1 MYLEIQ
7 IYIFKLKLTSNFGT
21 KTKNEKPRIVTYQ
34 NPGERQCVLPSSKLK
49 EKKKKHYLNALTKFL
64 FSFNQGFGYH
74 CTKKDECYMRD

>member
-49 EKKKKHYLNALTKFL
+49 EKKKTSL
-64 FSFNQGFGYH
+64 FKCTNQVSLFFQPRVWVSLYQ
-74 CTKKDECYMRD
+74 KR